1 VIPESGPLLD
11 DLGQAGVETLVSP
24 LAVIRRS
31 LVTPTGLAHLARTW
45 AANAASLARLI
56 RARRIALVHS
66 NTSVLLGGAAA
77 AGLARVPHVWHV
89 REIYAGFERWWPAH
103 RRLLLSAAAL
113 PCVSEATRA
122 QFGSHPRPRVIHD
135 GVALPAPDFERLRPP
150 RGLRRKGSAGAEATR
165 ARWGLEP
172 DAFVCAVLG
181 RLSDW
186 KGQDVLIRALAQ
198 PPLQT
203 AGAIGLIA
211 GEPWQGRARTDELL
225 ELARGLGVAER
236 VRLLGFVDDPAAL
249 YAATDVVVVPSTRP
263 DPLPN
268 AALEAAASGCCVVAS
283 ALGGLPEIISDGRT
297 GRLVAPG
304 DPRALAG
311 ALAELAADPDARRRL
326 GTAAA
331 ADVSARF
338 SPGRMLEAVQALYD
352 ELLAG

>member
-1 VIPESGPLLD
+1 VD
-11 DLGQAGVETLVSP
+11 DLGQAGVQTLVLP
-24 LAVIRRS
+24 LAVIRRA
-31 LVTPTGLAHLARTW
+31 LVTPGGLAHLARTW
-45 AANAASLARLI
+45 AASAGSLARLI

-66 NTSVLLGGAAA
+66 NTSVILSGAPGAA
-77 AGLARVPHVWHV
+77 LARVPHVWHV

-103 RRLLLSAAAL
+103 RRLLLGAAAL

-122 QFGSHPRPRVIHD
+122 QFGAHRRPRVIHD

-150 RGLRRKGSAGAEATR
+150 RGLRREGPAGAEAAR

-172 DAFVCAVLG
+172 GAFVCTVLG

-186 KGQDVLIRALAQ
+186 KGQDVLIRALAE
-198 PPLQT
+198 PALQA

-225 ELARGLGVAER
+225 QLARTLGVAER
-236 VRLLGFVDDPAAL
+236 VRLVGFVADPPAL
-249 YAATDVVVVPSTRP
+249 YAASDVVVVPSTRP

-268 AALEAAASGCCVVAS
+268 AALEAAAFGSCVVAS

-304 DPRALAG
+304 DPPALAG
-311 ALAELAADPDARRRL
+311 VLAELAADPEARRRL
-326 GTAAA
+326 GAAAA
-331 ADVSARF
+331 ADVGARF
-338 SPGRMLEAVQALYD
+338 SPAQLLDAVQALYD
-352 ELLAG
+352 ELLGR